1 MYSARVNAIANECD
15 LAELVVD
22 DPAFWKETSE
32 LEALKLVEVEE
43 EVISPAAL
51 PGPLP
56 IPSRKKKTALKSDSK
71 VEEKEEDVKKSSK
84 ATRRGK
90 STKSSK
96 PTTAEMIESAAL
108 EMGGLPELHS
118 KVTVIGYPT
127 GGDNVSVT
135 RGVVSRIEPQS
146 YTDSPGHELL
156 AIQIDAAINPGN
168 SGGPALDDEH
178 RVVGVAFCSL
188 QGAEN
193 IGYIIPT
200 PIILHFL
207 EDVARNNGAYTG
219 FVRLGLTTQSLD
231 QAPAACEYFKL
242 RKGLSGLLVA
252 NVDVV
257 GDAHNKIMKDDVL
270 LAVDGIP
277 LANDGTVPFRRRE
290 RIHFEYLLMQKFRG
304 DLCKLTVWRDGKEKD
319 VEIKVKPKILEL
331 VPSNAT
337 NPVPNPPYIVY
348 GGLVFTRLSFAYIA
362 EYGEDWYNT
371 APRELLHQ
379 AFHAKHKFEG
389 QEIVILSHVLVDDCN
404 LYVLI
409 ISAYIFHMILFSTY
423 LAWKTSI
430 YFVPTFTAHARH
442 NSFLHDFVWTFA
454 LTFVLFA
461 QNTVVITEHPICLSV
476 RSTASLLRTCSIF
489 INYSTIIQRNSSDLT
504 WMRVCTS
511 SRSECN

>member
-1 MYSARVNAIANECD
+1 MVKTPYGVKLLTNAHVVENATTVRIRRAGSPFMYSARVNAIANECD
-15 LAELVVD
+15 LAELAVD
-22 DPAFWKETSE
+22 DPAFWKETHE
-32 LEALKLVEVEE
+32 LEALNLADVEE
-43 EVISPAAL
+43 EVASNSVNTAAPSATATTNATTTTSPRKRKTSLKNEKPFTSQDAEKS
-51 PGPLP
+51 GP
-56 IPSRKKKTALKSDSK
+56 KSATRNAHSP
-71 VEEKEEDVKKSSK
+71 KSSPHP
-84 ATRRGK
+84 TG
-90 STKSSK
+90 SSSK
-96 PTTAEMIESAAL
+96 KGASQVLVSEAGMESAL

-207 EDVARNNGAYTG
+207 ADLTRNKGRYTG
-219 FVRLGLTTQSLD
+219 FVRLGLITQSLD
-231 QAPAACEYFKL
+231 QNPAACEYFKL
-242 RKGLSGLLVA
+242 KPGMSGLLVA

-257 GDAHNKIMKDDVL
+257 GDAHQKVLKDDVL
-270 LAVDGIP
+270 LAVEGVP

-290 RIHFEYLLMQKFRG
+290 RIHFEYLLMQKFK
-304 DLCKLTVWRDGKEKD
+304 DDICKLTVWRDGKEKELE
-319 VEIKVKPKILEL
+319 VKLKPKILEL
-331 VPSNAT
+331 VPSHAS
-337 NPVPNPPYIVY
+337 NPMPNPPYIVY

-362 EYGEDWYNT
+362 EYGDDWYNT

-379 AFHAKHKFEG
+379 AFHSKHLREG

-404 LYVLI
+404 LYVKPPRPPSPLHYPFPNV
-409 ISAYIFHMILFSTY
+409 SHQ
-423 LAWKTSI
+423 
-430 YFVPTFTAHARH
+430 H
-442 NSFLHDFVWTFA
+442 NGTDTPHVT
-454 LTFVLFA
+454 
-461 QNTVVITEHPICLSV
+461 CLS
-476 RSTASLLRTCSIF
+476 
-489 INYSTIIQRNSSDLT
+489 RNSLDAPVATTAPPISL
-504 WMRVCTS
+504 
-511 SRSECN
+511 

>member
-22 DPAFWKETSE
+22 SPAFWRETNE

-43 EVISPAAL
+43 EVISPAAVANAT
-51 PGPLP
+51 PVV
-56 IPSRKKKTALKSDSK
+56 SRKQKTAHKTDKKDSADKDSDK
-71 VEEKEEDVKKSSK
+71 ASSK
-84 ATRRGK
+84 PARRGK
-90 STKSSK
+90 ASQSSK
-96 PTTAEMIESAAL
+96 SPTSEMDKSAAL

-200 PIILHFL
+200 PIIMHFL
-207 EDVARNNGAYTG
+207 EDVHRNKGQYTG
-219 FVRLGLTTQSLD
+219 FVRLGLVTQSLD

-242 RKGLSGLLVA
+242 KKGMSGLLVA

-257 GDAHNKIMKDDVL
+257 GDAHNKIKKDDVL
-270 LAVDGIP
+270 LAVDGVP
-277 LANDGTVPFRRRE
+277 LANDGTVPFRKRE

-304 DLCKLTVWRDGKEKD
+304 DACKLTVWRDGKEKD
-319 VEIKVKPKILEL
+319 VEVNVKPKILEL
-331 VPSNAT
+331 VPSHAS
-337 NPVPNPPYIVY
+337 NPVLNPPYLVY

-379 AFHAKHKFEG
+379 AFHAKHLREG

-404 LYVLI
+404 LYV
-409 ISAYIFHMILFSTY
+409 A
-423 LAWKTSI
+423 
-430 YFVPTFTAHARH
+430 P
-442 NSFLHDFVWTFA
+442 D
-454 LTFVLFA
+454 
-461 QNTVVITEHPICLSV
+461 
-476 RSTASLLRTCSIF
+476 LR
-489 INYSTIIQRNSSDLT
+489 
-504 WMRVCTS
+504 
-511 SRSECN
+511 

>member
-1 MYSARVNAIANECD
+1 MTNAHVVENATTVRIRRSGSQFMYSARVNAIANECD

-22 DPAFWKETSE
+22 DPAFWKETTE

-43 EVISPAAL
+43 EFESSAVASATTPVT
-51 PGPLP
+51 P
-56 IPSRKKKTALKSDSK
+56 RKKKAALKSDKKIEETESTEKKPVKSK
-71 VEEKEEDVKKSSK
+71 KTKKGKKTTK
-84 ATRRGK
+84 AP
-90 STKSSK
+90 STE
-96 PTTAEMIESAAL
+96 AIESAAL

-207 EDVARNNGAYTG
+207 EDVHRNKGAYTG
-219 FVRLGLTTQSLD
+219 FVRLGLITQSLD
-231 QAPAACEYFKL
+231 QAPAACEYFNLK
-242 RKGLSGLLVA
+242 KGMSGLLVG

-257 GDAHNKIMKDDVL
+257 GDAHNKIKKDDVL
-270 LAVDGIP
+270 LAVDGVT
-277 LANDGTVPFRRRE
+277 LANDGTVPFRKRE

-304 DLCKLTVWRDGKEKD
+304 DICKVTVWRDGKEKE
-319 VEIKVKPKILEL
+319 VEVKVKPKILEL
-331 VPSNAT
+331 VPSHAS

-362 EYGEDWYNT
+362 EYGEDWYNA

-379 AFHAKHKFEG
+379 AFHAKHLREG

-404 LYVLI
+404 LYV
-409 ISAYIFHMILFSTY
+409 ALFRDNFSLFY
-423 LAWKTSI
+423 MHKPLSKGAKALAKI
-430 YFVPTFTAHARH
+430 
-442 NSFLHDFVWTFA
+442 
-454 LTFVLFA
+454 
-461 QNTVVITEHPICLSV
+461 
-476 RSTASLLRTCSIF
+476 
-489 INYSTIIQRNSSDLT
+489 
-504 WMRVCTS
+504 
-511 SRSECN
+511 

>member
-1 MYSARVNAIANECD
+1 MQWQKKSSKDCIGSGFAVKTPHGVKLLTNAHVVENATTVRIRRSGSPFMYTARVAAIANECD
-15 LAELVVD
+15 LAELVVS
-22 DPAFWKETSE
+22 DPAFWRETNE
-32 LEALKLVEVEE
+32 LEALKLIDIGEE
-43 EVISPAAL
+43 EPSSTS
-51 PGPLP
+51 PLP
-56 IPSRKKKTALKSDSK
+56 TTLTSATPAPAPIKKKTAIKS
-71 VEEKEEDVKKSSK
+71 EKSEIEIES
-84 ATRRGK
+84 K
-90 STKSSK
+90 STSK
-96 PTTAEMIESAAL
+96 KAERKKKNSAPTSKTLNPSLSELKDSAAL

-135 RGVVSRIEPQS
+135 HGVVSRIEPQS

-168 SGGPALDDEH
+168 SGGPALDEEH

-207 EDVARNNGAYTG
+207 EDVHRNKGAYTG
-219 FVRLGLTTQSLD
+219 FVRLGLITQSLD
-231 QAPAACEYFKL
+231 QNPAACDYFKL
-242 RKGLSGLLVA
+242 KKGMSGLLVA

-257 GDAHNKIMKDDVL
+257 GDAHNKIKKDDVL
-270 LAVDGIP
+270 LAVDGVA

-304 DLCKLTVWRDGKEKD
+304 DLCKITVWRDGKELD
-319 VEIKVKPKILEL
+319 VDIKVKPKILEL
-331 VPSNAT
+331 VPSHAT
-337 NPVPNPPYIVY
+337 CPVPDPPYIVY

-379 AFHAKHKFEG
+379 AFHAKHMFEG

-404 LYVLI
+404 LYVLHHLFLFYDRI
-409 ISAYIFHMILFSTY
+409 KIF
-423 LAWKTSI
+423 
-430 YFVPTFTAHARH
+430 
-442 NSFLHDFVWTFA
+442 
-454 LTFVLFA
+454 
-461 QNTVVITEHPICLSV
+461 
-476 RSTASLLRTCSIF
+476 
-489 INYSTIIQRNSSDLT
+489 
-504 WMRVCTS
+504 
-511 SRSECN
+511 